1 MRKVWKVIKELS
13 GTDIKI
19 MDCPKLEIA
28 GELITDVDRVVSLFN
43 QYLTQLIGF

>member
-1 MRKVWKVIKELS
+1 
-13 GTDIKI
+13 

-43 QYLTQLIGF
+43 QYFVDTADRVQATL